1 MSLPNI
7 VAELQEVIEYFFPL
21 MEQAYPGQDRGKLFE
36 HAELFAEEWLI
47 GQLGKAMEEFRRKKN
62 SQ

>member
-7 VAELQEVIEYFFPL
+7 AEELQEVIEYFFPL

-36 HAELFAEEWLI
+36 HTQLFAEEWLV
-47 GQLGKAMEEFRRKKN
+47 GQLSKAMEEFRRKRNTK
-62 SQ
+62 